1 MATSNNSVIISR
13 IQNRRGLKQDLP
25 QPLREGEI
33 GFATD
38 SKQVY
43 IGGSLSDSSS
53 NISIF
58 ETTSGA
64 ESFTKSIAN
73 SRIIAFTVPHKRF
86 PKNIS
91 FDGISKTKLWNITD
105 ATYTGSGL
113 TVFNDSIT
121 STPVASVLA
130 NTANTIHTLNTS
142 NSYISAG
149 DIVTGNDIIGNVSV
163 VSFDTISKTLVLS
176 SNQSLTTANALT
188 FTPNNIKSIMTNEAF
203 KSSGLTVFKNNE
215 RLVGDDVNITP
226 SASKDYSFNSTSL
239 GSNTHTLNF
248 RVAPLQTDT
257 ISINYYGNTAVTKA
271 LSNTNTVFVGT
282 STQSFYDQYSV
293 PSYRQLSNSLIKVSE
308 TSGKGFIGLQF
319 KHLAVYQDSVTISS
333 PSSLSL
339 GSLLASRNDMKSASE
354 VNVSQSGAT
363 VTVSAGSLNQFSN
376 TGTYDYIFFSD
387 AGNSWIDG
395 KALPVANV
403 QSSSLEVT
411 LPTGNSWQT
420 ARAVTTTA
428 SGVGDV
434 VTVTG
439 NIEGLSNGDNVS
451 FNGANVSNFSG
462 IYPVTNITSNS
473 FDVVQ
478 ANISIT
484 SGDLNYVNHGANT
497 DIKNVQIIS
506 SEHGQPAN
514 SIIEFYGSSST
525 GEINNTNF
533 TVQDSVITTNTFFL
547 TATGNITANVTGSSN
562 VLVTESTANYTPTI
576 SYDLSSFTTLP
587 EVIANVS
594 NGVGFLD
601 ISYIPSFTNKIYVS
615 TKPSLDSVTATDGG
629 SAIEFRLHND
639 SSDTLGTLG
648 LTAGNKTKQNN
659 TVKARLETWL
669 NGLVVDKTVNLFT
682 SVDVSDK
689 YSVGT
694 NNLGTF
700 NLNLQT
706 RTSDNVRYMQFDT
719 REEAQAFNSILNNI
733 YFSTVSSE
741 IRGLVNIETNIE
753 LLTSETA
760 GGGAKVTT
768 YDDTEDDVITN
779 SGSLQSLSKTIDT
792 ADYDSFIVDYT
803 VKYDGTTD
811 GNYRRI
817 GTMYLNVFN
826 NTDTSNSGII
836 FQDIA
841 SDLADTLT
849 GNVTFSADFD
859 AGNTDITLKAVN
871 TTGKN
876 LSMNYITRRWSS

>member
-215 RLVGDDVNITP
+215 RLVGDDVNISP
-226 SASKDYSFNSTSL
+226 GASKDYSFNSTSL

-576 SYDLSSFTTLP
+576 S
-587 EVIANVS
+587 
-594 NGVGFLD
+594 
-601 ISYIPSFTNKIYVS
+601 
-615 TKPSLDSVTATDGG
+615 
-629 SAIEFRLHND
+629 
-639 SSDTLGTLG
+639 
-648 LTAGNKTKQNN
+648 
-659 TVKARLETWL
+659 
-669 NGLVVDKTVNLFT
+669 
-682 SVDVSDK
+682 
-689 YSVGT
+689 
-694 NNLGTF
+694 
-700 NLNLQT
+700 
-706 RTSDNVRYMQFDT
+706 
-719 REEAQAFNSILNNI
+719 
-733 YFSTVSSE
+733 
-741 IRGLVNIETNIE
+741 
-753 LLTSETA
+753 
-760 GGGAKVTT
+760 
-768 YDDTEDDVITN
+768 
-779 SGSLQSLSKTIDT
+779 
-792 ADYDSFIVDYT
+792 
-803 VKYDGTTD
+803 
-811 GNYRRI
+811 
-817 GTMYLNVFN
+817 
-826 NTDTSNSGII
+826 
-836 FQDIA
+836 
-841 SDLADTLT
+841 
-849 GNVTFSADFD
+849 
-859 AGNTDITLKAVN
+859 
-871 TTGKN
+871 
-876 LSMNYITRRWSS
+876 